1 MKSGVTYLLR
11 ASLMV
16 SFLAVAATPARAD
29 WLLTP
34 YLGVVFGGASNQFVL
49 NDADDEFEQRV
60 SLGGSVGW
68 MSKGVFGLEVD
79 YSAAPNFFQFTGGTN
94 NFDLFDFDSSVQT
107 LMGNAVI
114 ALPIGGSTGMG
125 FHPYLTA
132 GLGTIRTQLR
142 SDSDVFDDITSNDTG
157 YNFGAGANMFLG
169 DHFGLR
175 ADVRYFRQLESL
187 DDEDPIT
194 DNPFFDQELANE
206 VFNFWRGTIG
216 ITFRFGG

>member
-1 MKSGVTYLLR
+1 MTALLR
-11 ASLMV
+11 ACLV
-16 SFLAVAATPARAD
+16 TAFLTAAATPARAD

-49 NDADDEFEQRV
+49 NDADDEFEQRISV
-60 SLGGSVGW
+60 GGSVGW
-68 MSKGVFGLEVD
+68 MSKGIVGFEVD

-94 NFDLFDFDSSVQT
+94 NFDILDLDSSVQT
-107 LMGNAVI
+107 LMANFILAI
-114 ALPIGGSTGMG
+114 PIGGSSGGG
-125 FHPYLTA
+125 FRPYVTA
-132 GLGTIRTQLR
+132 GAGTIRTQLR
-142 SDSDVFDDITSNDTG
+142 SASDVFDDITSNDTG
-157 YNFGAGANMFLG
+157 YNFGAGANMFFG
-169 DHFGLR
+169 DHFGVR

-194 DNPFFDQELANE
+194 DNPFFDQQIANE